1 MATIRPFAAL
11 RPADGMAEKIAALP
25 YDVYNRKEA
34 KEAVKDA
41 PHSFLR
47 IDRAE
52 TTLPDDVDTYDE
64 RVYKRAKELLTEQVE
79 KGEYITEDKP
89 CFYLYELVMNGR
101 SQTGVVGCASID
113 DYCSNVIKKHENTR
127 ADKEEDRIRHVDT
140 LSAQTG
146 PIFLAYRDRADL
158 QALIKKGKEEKPLYD
173 FTAEDGITHRVYR
186 IADKGMQEEI
196 ARDRKSVV

>member
-1 MATIRPFAAL
+1 MATIRPFTAL

-101 SQTGVVGCASID
+101 SQTG
-113 DYCSNVIKKHENTR
+113 
-127 ADKEEDRIRHVDT
+127 RHC
-140 LSAQTG
+140 
-146 PIFLAYRDRADL
+146 
-158 QALIKKGKEEKPLYD
+158 
-173 FTAEDGITHRVYR
+173 
-186 IADKGMQEEI
+186 
-196 ARDRKSVV
+196 

>member
-11 RPADGMAEKIAALP
+11 RPAEGMAEKIAALP

-113 DYCSNVIKKHENTR
+113 DYCSNVIKSMKIP
-127 ADKEEDRIRHVDT
+127 ARIKRKTV
-140 LSAQTG
+140 SAMWI
-146 PIFLAYRDRADL
+146 P
-158 QALIKKGKEEKPLYD
+158 
-173 FTAEDGITHRVYR
+173 
-186 IADKGMQEEI
+186 
-196 ARDRKSVV
+196 

>member
-64 RVYKRAKELLTEQVE
+64 RVYKRAKELLTE
-79 KGEYITEDKP
+79 
-89 CFYLYELVMNGR
+89 R
-101 SQTGVVGCASID
+101 WR
-113 DYCSNVIKKHENTR
+113 R
-127 ADKEEDRIRHVDT
+127 ANI
-140 LSAQTG
+140 
-146 PIFLAYRDRADL
+146 
-158 QALIKKGKEEKPLYD
+158 
-173 FTAEDGITHRVYR
+173 
-186 IADKGMQEEI
+186 
-196 ARDRKSVV
+196 

>member
-1 MATIRPFAAL
+1 M
-11 RPADGMAEKIAALP
+11 ADGDNKTFCGAASCRRYGGKIAALP

-113 DYCSNVIKKHENTR
+113 DYCSNVIKSMKIPV
-127 ADKEEDRIRHVDT
+127 RIKRKTV
-140 LSAQTG
+140 SAMWI
-146 PIFLAYRDRADL
+146 P
-158 QALIKKGKEEKPLYD
+158 
-173 FTAEDGITHRVYR
+173 
-186 IADKGMQEEI
+186 
-196 ARDRKSVV
+196 